1 MGNFIMHNDHPL
13 SLVMAKIHHGQL
25 NRHRFTT
32 PRRMAWRKHS
42 SHSAP
47 AAVLSQV
54 QALDNRKKK
63 KKNIMKQGLGLMS
76 LFGDLLNP
84 SPNQISVGNEI
95 SPFELGDAKN
105 WDIYQL
111 LWRMM
116 SPQETMWNYMN
127 QKMDHSCDKN
137 GLWMGNPLE

>member
-63 KKNIMKQGLGLMS
+63 KKKHYEAGVGIDVPFWGFVEPITKPNICWK
-76 LFGDLLNP
+76 
-84 SPNQISVGNEI
+84 
-95 SPFELGDAKN
+95 
-105 WDIYQL
+105 
-111 LWRMM
+111 
-116 SPQETMWNYMN
+116 
-127 QKMDHSCDKN
+127 
-137 GLWMGNPLE
+137 